1 MSATETI
8 PLTRILPKKRRVLQT
23 DATDH
28 AFVKK
33 LIWFYFILLLFEGA
47 LRKWFLPE
55 LSQGL
60 LIVRDPIV
68 IWIYFLCHA
77 QGIFPM
83 RNKYL
88 NKCFHWVMLAVIVS
102 LLVNQAHPFTVAYG
116 ARTNLLHF
124 PLIFIM
130 ARVLTWNDVINFGKA
145 FLLLS
150 LPMTWVVAQQFQGD
164 AQDIINT
171 AAGGTGSQLETS
183 GGKVRA
189 SGTFSFV
196 SGIVFY
202 YCFTV
207 SYIIYGFLM
216 KGTFPKWMLYLGTSA
231 TLLAMVTAG
240 SRAVIAECLQ
250 VVACIG
256 FLAYF
261 RPSEFGKIAASVFGF
276 SALALILYSQIDL
289 FAEGLEFLSLRFEEA
304 ANVEGTPAEAYI
316 NRYFQ
321 MFMAPYYYSLWIDWL
336 GNGLGTATR
345 AGAALGGGFGGAEN
359 SWSRPIIENGA
370 IIGGLFIAWRI
381 WITKDLLV
389 SCIRAIKRGSYLAI
403 FLFGAAGPIL
413 LFGLLGQPTN
423 LGFAAFGCG
432 LCLAAAVSQTKLS

>member
-1 MSATETI
+1 M
-8 PLTRILPKKRRVLQT
+8 
-23 DATDH
+23 
-28 AFVKK
+28 
-33 LIWFYFILLLFEGA
+33 LFEGA

-171 AAGGTGSQLETS
+171 AVGGTGSQLETS

-276 SALALILYSQIDL
+276 STLALILYSQIDL